1 MQRKQI
7 LGAWQLASFEAR
19 DVATGIVRRPLGA
32 EPSGLILYTD
42 DGYMSA
48 QLATTPSGADYIAY
62 GGRFHLDEQTSVV
75 HHEVTMSMMPEL
87 LATPQFRS
95 VRVDAD
101 LLTLSATVTGDDGV
115 TVESTLAWRR
125 APDPAPKEGRSSAAG
140 HS

>member
-19 DVATGIVRRPLGA
+19 DVATGIVRHPLGA

-87 LATPQFRS
+87 LAAPAVPQCPGGRRS
-95 VRVDAD
+95 AHPVGHASP
-101 LLTLSATVTGDDGV
+101 TTTV
-115 TVESTLAWRR
+115 
-125 APDPAPKEGRSSAAG
+125 
-140 HS
+140 

>member
-1 MQRKQI
+1 M
-7 LGAWQLASFEAR
+7 
-19 DVATGIVRRPLGA
+19 
-32 EPSGLILYTD
+32 ILYTD

-87 LATPQFRS
+87 LAAPQYRNA
-95 VRVDAD
+95 RVDAD
-101 LLTLSATVTGDDGV
+101 LLTLSASITDDDGV
-115 TVESTLAWRR
+115 THREHAGVAAGTQRNGRR
-125 APDPAPKEGRSSAAG
+125 SAAG